1 MSTSKL
7 AAARKAAEDALTT
20 LRDLAAVH
28 QRFET
33 EPASGSV
40 IRFTKRY
47 TAGGKGYTFAALRV
61 GSDDWYLTGARSS
74 SSAGA
79 GNRMT
84 FEALVEFIGDGKAWV
99 SGDWIEVPT
108 LNPEVPAE
116 NNEELLARVTD
127 LLSNSYGKNAD
138 EMAKMLME
146 LLHPSAD
153 EASEG
158 AGDARFR
165 GGRVYDDRA

>member
-7 AAARKAAEDALTT
+7 AAARKAAEDALIT

-28 QRFET
+28 QRFAA
-33 EPASGSV
+33 EPNLGSV
-40 IRFTKRY
+40 IQFTKRY
-47 TAGGKGYTFAALRV
+47 TAGGKGYSFAALRA
-61 GSDDWYLTGARSS
+61 GAGWYITGARSS

-84 FEALVEFIGDGKAWV
+84 FEALVEFIGDSKAWV

-127 LLSNSYGKNAD
+127 LLNQSSGKDLN
-138 EMAKMLME
+138 EVAKT
-146 LLHPSAD
+146 LLEIVTSAG
-153 EASEG
+153 ESSEG